1 MKSLII
7 NAGDPAPSLRSFK
20 GDLEFTAQL
29 LQVESYGRVVCLTL
43 LDNALLRGATVP
55 TLQFSS
61 EHGPK
66 GVWKLISAQLNGLT
80 AENLREYV
88 LEIER
93 RHPLTG
99 RWDVLQGIDG
109 QRVFRTHIPGSQVF
123 HARFLHRI
131 PRLMAIPERWTLMH
145 VKQALANGQ
154 FRNLRCDGQYSDD
167 YKRDAMNNNYE
178 RPLDAIHF
186 LERLVSVGAESGLS
200 AGRSGWG
207 TTLDRQTMKVYV
219 SQHNFDN
226 NSFTLVL

>member
-61 EHGPK
+61 
-66 GVWKLISAQLNGLT
+66 A
-80 AENLREYV
+80 
-88 LEIER
+88 
-93 RHPLTG
+93 LTG